1 MHIVSVTI
9 CHSGISNRGLQ
20 KHWNERWEI
29 IQKWLQQTKFSILQW
44 RFWRVSISFSNNTF
58 IVLSFHKPTWQKIR
72 DPKCRENTLIKYNED
87 NYLSPGSQR
96 LQYGWKKTHT
106 HTSWSIG
113 QEKVLPTRISHY
125 IPRQSSVKTIKE
137 VSERE
142 LWLELK
148 IQSGTKSVA
157 NHV

>member
-1 MHIVSVTI
+1 MHIFSVTI

-20 KHWNERWEI
+20 KHWNERWVI
-29 IQKWLQQTKFSILQW
+29 IQRWLQQTKFSILQW

-96 LQYGWKKTHT
+96 LQYGWKKTHAHVLVNRT
-106 HTSWSIG
+106 GESASYKDRSLHPQAVQCKNNQGGKWERTLIG
-113 QEKVLPTRISHY
+113 IENSKWNKKCS
-125 IPRQSSVKTIKE
+125 
-137 VSERE
+137 
-142 LWLELK
+142 
-148 IQSGTKSVA
+148 
-157 NHV
+157 